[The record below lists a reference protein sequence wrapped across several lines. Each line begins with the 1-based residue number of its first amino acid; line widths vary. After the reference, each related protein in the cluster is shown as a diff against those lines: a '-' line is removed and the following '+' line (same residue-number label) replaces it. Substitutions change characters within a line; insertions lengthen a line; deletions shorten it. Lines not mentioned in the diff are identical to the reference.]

1 MPPERRYHSQSIN
14 SLSFQETVTGG
25 EISSRYITCVEF
37 VASQSLKGHHFEHLS
52 LLQNDTLPFP
62 HRPFVAA
69 GVAGEADESP
79 GAGNSSAVTTD
90 LTRLTN
96 SPNGLL
102 LHQVGATGFE
112 LCRDGPHNHFIRQIP
127 YNRRTWVSC
136 ITPFQSSN
144 GSHCWIWSM
153 IRNDGV
159 FSHISPFLRVIQ
171 RKEHG
176 MKLSVRWTTFL
187 TILATLT
194 GSVYSDDAPAFDGP
208 GIANTDYPEMLMA
221 DPPLGCDC
229 CLSGSLFQ
237 QDPHAAKLTGDW
249 GGRRSHLAENGI
261 TFDAS
266 LTQFYQGVTS
276 GGSEQL
282 FHYTG
287 HGEYLLNF
295 DFGKLRMQEGF
306 SLRMRAEHRFGE
318 TVNAASGA
326 LLPPSILSDLPTTAT
341 EDLVLTEVLF
351 TQFLSENIAVSFGK
365 MNTFP
370 QGLTPFTGGRGDD
383 TFMNM
388 SAMFPTVAITS
399 VPYSTLGAGITIFKD
414 KLPFLT
420 FNVLNSNDTIT
431 QSGFDQLFEDGV
443 SLLGTIRL
451 PTPLGEK
458 PGVQTFGF
466 SWNNREQIRIGQDP
480 RVILPQ
486 FMVQTTNEAW
496 SLFWQGFQYLQTYD
510 NPQKGWGVFGAAGI
524 SENNPTFISY
534 SLGFGIGGYVPLA
547 CRPNDRFGI
556 AWFYNELSDELGPIV
571 SVLVNPQNE
580 SGVEIFYNIEVT
592 PSFHLTPDLQILNP
606 ALARGDAAILF
617 ALRAK
622 IDF

>member
-1 MPPERRYHSQSIN
+1 MN
-14 SLSFQETVTGG
+14 L
-25 EISSRYITCVEF
+25 
-37 VASQSLKGHHFEHLS
+37 A
-52 LLQNDTLPFP
+52 
-62 HRPFVAA
+62 
-69 GVAGEADESP
+69 
-79 GAGNSSAVTTD
+79 
-90 LTRLTN
+90 
-96 SPNGLL
+96 
-102 LHQVGATGFE
+102 
-112 LCRDGPHNHFIRQIP
+112 
-127 YNRRTWVSC
+127 
-136 ITPFQSSN
+136 
-144 GSHCWIWSM
+144 
-153 IRNDGV
+153 
-159 FSHISPFLRVIQ
+159 
-171 RKEHG
+171 
-176 MKLSVRWTTFL
+176 VRWTAFL
-187 TILATLT
+187 TILATLA
-194 GSVYSDDAPAFDGP
+194 SSAYSDDAPALDGP
-208 GIANTDYPEMLMA
+208 RTANAGYPEMLTA

-229 CLSGSLFQ
+229 CLSGSVFQ
-237 QDPHAAKLTGDW
+237 QDPCAAKLTGDW

-276 GGSEQL
+276 GGREQL

-295 DFGKLRMQEGF
+295 DFEKLGMREG
-306 SLRMRAEHRFGE
+306 LMLQMRAEHRFGE

-365 MNTFP
+365 VNTFP

-431 QSGFDQLFEDGV
+431 QTGFDQLFEDGV
-443 SLLGTIRL
+443 SLLGTISL

-466 SWNNREQIRIGQDP
+466 SWNNREQIQIGQDP

-486 FMVQTTNEAW
+486 FSTQTTNEAW

-510 NPQKGWGVFGAAGI
+510 DPQKGWGVFGAAGI
-524 SENNPTFISY
+524 SDNNPTFLHY
-534 SLGFGIGGYVPLA
+534 SLGFGIGGDVPLA

-556 AWFYNELSDELGPIV
+556 AWFYNRLSNQLGPIA
-571 SVLVNPQNE
+571 SLLINPQDE
-580 SGVEIFYNIEVT
+580 RGVELFYNIEVT
-592 PSFHLTPDLQILNP
+592 PSFHITPDVQILKP

-617 ALRAK
+617 AVRAK